1 MWCWDANYIRKRNIL
16 KFAIQIYISNPFSHN
31 YKVTPIYCDSQI
43 HIIWS
48 TLKLN

>member
-31 YKVTPIYCDSQI
+31 YKVTPIYI
-43 HIIWS
+43 VIPKYI
-48 TLKLN
+48 LFGLL